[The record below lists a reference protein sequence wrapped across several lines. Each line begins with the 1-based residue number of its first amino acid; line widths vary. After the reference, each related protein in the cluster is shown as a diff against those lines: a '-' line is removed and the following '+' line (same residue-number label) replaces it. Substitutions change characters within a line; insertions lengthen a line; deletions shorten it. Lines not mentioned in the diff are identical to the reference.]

1 MNKKIIKAM
10 FSYAVS
16 KDDTRPF
23 MKGVHFVEDVCV
35 ASDTHVLVV
44 YNETKPD
51 LVGKTMLPTGEEAKG
66 KYPDFKRV
74 VPKKSGKPVSV
85 DWKQVYNALKW
96 YKRQPDF
103 NTNDKVCIG
112 GCHLTMVYLLNLLEV
127 YKAAEDL
134 FFISASTYE
143 PTRPMLLKSE
153 QLTSIIM
160 PCQPEEDRIDMVR
173 QDCESIVMSYENFIL
188 TYATESNKPKEV
200 VEEMAWL

>member
-10 FSYAVS
+10 FSYAVN
-16 KDDTRPF
+16 KDDLRPM
-23 MKGVHFVEDVCV
+23 MKGIHFAEDVCV

-44 YNETKPD
+44 YNETKPE
-51 LVGKTMLPTGEEAKG
+51 LVGKTVLVDGEEVKG

-74 VPKKSGKPVSV
+74 MPKKVGKPVNV

-112 GCHLTMVYLLNLLEV
+112 GCHLSMVYLLNLLEV

-143 PTRPMLLKSE
+143 PARPLLLKSE
-153 QLTSIIM
+153 QLTSIMM
-160 PCQPEEDRIDMVR
+160 PCQPEEDRVDMIR

>member
-16 KDDTRPF
+16 KDDVRPL
-23 MKGVHFVEDVCV
+23 MKGVHFAEDVCV

-44 YNETKPD
+44 YNVTKAE
-51 LVGKTMLPTGEEAKG
+51 LIGKTVLPDGEELKR

-74 VPKKSGKPVSV
+74 MPKKAGKPVNV

-103 NTNDKVCIG
+103 NANDRVCIG
-112 GCHLTMVYLLNLLEV
+112 GCHLTMAYLLNLLEV
-127 YKAAEDL
+127 YKIAGDL
-134 FFISASTYE
+134 FFIRASTSD
-143 PTRPMLLKSE
+143 PARPMLLESE
-153 QLTSIIM
+153 QLRSIIM
-160 PCQPEEDRIDMVR
+160 PCAPEDDKVDMVR
-173 QDCESIVMSYENFIL
+173 TECESIVMSYENFIL
-188 TYATESNKPKEV
+188 TYATESSKPKEV